1 MYELLDEM
9 LDNGYPLATEANI
22 LKAGIY
28 ATSSKVGKVYEKM
41 DREGK
46 RKVLT
51 FHRLCFLK

>member
-28 ATSSKVGKVYEKM
+28 TKYLHDIFEKVNENVVETGISL
-41 DREGK
+41 EGI
-46 RKVLT
+46 RSVS
-51 FHRLCFLK
+51 